1 MWTTGDATVA
11 YQTEQPPGR
20 VKRVTRDLV
29 FVDQRYVITRDR
41 VELSNPGV
49 LSWLLQAER
58 SNGWDNQSNTSWI
71 RGDKASLTTRVV
83 SPGIDWFASIT
94 DRYPAP
100 IDPRY
105 ASGETY
111 DWVTA
116 KWREHV
122 TLRLESKAPAPS
134 FTVIAV
140 LWPERDGLPAA
151 PLDARMSGDGTLVVQ
166 RPDGRTDRVV
176 LTDRTLVIQ

>member
-1 MWTTGDATVA
+1 M
-11 YQTEQPPGR
+11 
-20 VKRVTRDLV
+20 
-29 FVDQRYVITRDR
+29 
-41 VELSNPGV
+41 
-49 LSWLLQAER
+49 
-58 SNGWDNQSNTSWI
+58 
-71 RGDKASLTTRVV
+71 
-83 SPGIDWFASIT
+83 
-94 DRYPAP
+94 
-100 IDPRY
+100 
-105 ASGETY
+105 
-111 DWVTA
+111 TA

-134 FTVIAV
+134 FTVFAV